1 MPVFKSMH
9 VGCRSSADRT
19 DRAGEVRLWFTVWHF
34 GLAMLARLCVRLGIG
49 LGIGLASVTA
59 ASAQNAVTG
68 MRVGMVTIDEAPGL
82 RLVVET
88 VSPLQAQLSLLRDPY
103 RLIIDMADTS
113 WQVTT
118 LPRRGD
124 LSVGPASA
132 YRFGVPQPDTGRLVI
147 ELAQPAAPV
156 RAFVLPPASGGQR
169 FVVDLVDVGD
179 TAFMVAA
186 AALKKN
192 PVFSFAQIPADAKT
206 ASSATT
212 AITRQMKLP
221 KSKSALLKQAICRRR
236 QGGDC
241 PSKQSQ
247 RARTGAGL
255 CLSMPAMAARIRG
268 RLAKP
273 ARWRKKSPWARR
285 VIWPKNCRQRERSD
299 LFWRAGDDRYLRLR
313 ERIRLARRQQADVFI
328 SLHADAA
335 HSSKARGI
343 SVFTLSDTASDKEAA
358 ALARKENKADL
369 IGGPDLGVEDP
380 DAAGELLRMFQRES
394 MNQSSQLAAAILAQ
408 IRDMPGGDRRGHRF
422 AGFAV
427 LKAPDMPS
435 VLVEM
440 GFLSNREDEKNLRNP
455 AYIRQAEPAADHGDY
470 KLSHG
475 LWPKIITRTRLKQT
489 EANWG
494 GTKFAG
500 WLPHIRQNCR
510 LDRYDV

>member
-9 VGCRSSADRT
+9 VGCRSSANRADRT
-19 DRAGEVRLWFTVWHF
+19 DRAGGAEIVGLWFAVWHF
-34 GLAMLARLCVRLGIG
+34 GLAMLARLCFGLGVSLGIG
-49 LGIGLASVTA
+49 LTSVTA

-132 YRFGVPQPDTGRLVI
+132 YRFGVPRPDTGRLVI

-221 KSKSALLKQAICRRR
+221 KSKSALLSRR
-236 QGGDC
+236 
-241 PSKQSQ
+241 S
-247 RARTGAGL
+247 AGAGKAATAL
-255 CLSMPAMAARIRG
+255 KTVPTRKNRRWVVFIDAGHGGKDPGAIGKAGTLEKKITLGAARD
-268 RLAKP
+268 LAKKLQATGKIRP
-273 ARWRKKSPWARR
+273 ILARS
-285 VIWPKNCRQRERSD
+285 
-299 LFWRAGDDRYLRLR
+299 DDRYLRLR

-328 SLHADAA
+328 SLHADSA

-455 AYIRQAEPAADHGDY
+455 AYIS
-470 KLSHG
+470 KLNQRLTTAIINYLTAYG
-475 LWPKIITRTRLKQT
+475 PK
-489 EANWG
+489 
-494 GTKFAG
+494 
-500 WLPHIRQNCR
+500 
-510 LDRYDV
+510 

>member
-1 MPVFKSMH
+1 MPVFKSTH
-9 VGCRSSADRT
+9 VGCRPSADR
-19 DRAGEVRLWFTVWHF
+19 AGLHSVARHF
-34 GLAMLARLCVRLGIG
+34 ALAMLAWLCV
-49 LGIGLASVTA
+49 GLASVTA

-68 MRVGMVTIDEAPGL
+68 MRVGIVTIDEALGL

-113 WQVTT
+113 WQVKI

-132 YRFGVPQPDTGRLVI
+132 YRFGVPRPDIGRLVI
-147 ELAQPAAPV
+147 ELAEPAAPV

-192 PVFSFAQIPADAKT
+192 PSVSFAQIPADAKT

-221 KSKSALLKQAICRRR
+221 KSKSALLSKRSAGGGEAAASLKTIPTHKDRRWVVFIDAGH
-236 QGGDC
+236 GGKD
-241 PSKQSQ
+241 P
-247 RARTGAGL
+247 GAVSEAGTL
-255 CLSMPAMAARIRG
+255 EKKITLGAARD
-268 RLAKP
+268 LAKKLHATGKIRP
-273 ARWRKKSPWARR
+273 ILARS
-285 VIWPKNCRQRERSD
+285 
-299 LFWRAGDDRYLRLR
+299 DDRYLRLR
-313 ERIRLARRQQADVFI
+313 ERIRLARRQRADVFI
-328 SLHADAA
+328 SLHADSA

-343 SVFTLSDTASDKEAA
+343 SVFTLSDIASDKEAA
-358 ALARKENKADL
+358 TLARNENKADL

-455 AYIRQAEPAADHGDY
+455 AYISKLNRQLTKAIIKYLTAYG
-470 KLSHG
+470 
-475 LWPKIITRTRLKQT
+475 PK
-489 EANWG
+489 
-494 GTKFAG
+494 
-500 WLPHIRQNCR
+500 
-510 LDRYDV
+510 

>member
-1 MPVFKSMH
+1 MPVFKSINLI
-9 VGCRSSADRT
+9 
-19 DRAGEVRLWFTVWHF
+19 RLVMPYLPGLSQYF
-34 GLAMLARLCVRLGIG
+34 GRMALAMMTWLCVMLSAMTSP
-49 LGIGLASVTA
+49 L
-59 ASAQNAVTG
+59 AQNTVTG
-68 MRVGMVTIDEAPGL
+68 MRIGAVTVDESPGL

-88 VSPLQAQLSLLRDPY
+88 RSPLQAQLSLLADPY
-103 RLIIDMADTS
+103 RLVIDMPDAS
-113 WQVTT
+113 WQVNG
-118 LPRRGD
+118 LPQRGD
-124 LSVGPASA
+124 LGIGLASA
-132 YRFGVPQPDTGRLVI
+132 YRFGLPKPDTGRLVI
-147 ELAQPAAPV
+147 ELNQPAAPV
-156 RAFVLPPASGGQR
+156 RAFTLPPASGGER
-169 FVVDLVDVGD
+169 FVVDLVNVGD

-221 KSKSALLKQAICRRR
+221 KSKSALLSRRSAGTGKAATAPQTVPTRKNRRWVVFIDAGHGGKDPGAI
-236 QGGDC
+236 G
-241 PSKQSQ
+241 K
-247 RARTGAGL
+247 AGTL
-255 CLSMPAMAARIRG
+255 EKKITLGAARD
-268 RLAKP
+268 LAKKLQATGKIRP
-273 ARWRKKSPWARR
+273 ILARS
-285 VIWPKNCRQRERSD
+285 
-299 LFWRAGDDRYLRLR
+299 DDRYLRLR

-328 SLHADAA
+328 SLHADSA

-455 AYIRQAEPAADHGDY
+455 AYIS
-470 KLSHG
+470 KLNQRLTTAIINYLTAYG
-475 LWPKIITRTRLKQT
+475 PK
-489 EANWG
+489 
-494 GTKFAG
+494 
-500 WLPHIRQNCR
+500 
-510 LDRYDV
+510 